1 MNDNNFLFNA
11 TSLKKSNINI
21 DHSKG
26 FEQFCFELLGK
37 LGVIISTKL
46 RLCRIPADDPTEF
59 GILYKQYALIAFE
72 GKKSACLIEVSCNPN
87 LNKIHWPQLADIET
101 GKRLCINVVDWIDV
115 FLLIKN
121 LMALT
126 EVSDA

>member
-21 DHSKG
+21 DHSKD

-37 LGVIISTKL
+37 LGAIISTKL
-46 RLCRIPADDPTEF
+46 RLCRIPEDDPTEF
-59 GILYKQYALIAFE
+59 GILYQQYALIAFE

-101 GKRLCINVVDWIDV
+101 GKRLCINVVDWIDA

-126 EVSDA
+126 EVADA

>member
-21 DHSKG
+21 DHSKD
-26 FEQFCFELLGK
+26 FEQFCSELLGK
-37 LGVIISTKL
+37 IGAIISTKL
-46 RLCRIPADDPTEF
+46 RLCRIPTDDHTEF

-101 GKRLCINVVDWIDV
+101 GKRLCINVVDWIDA

-121 LMALT
+121 LMGLT
-126 EVSDA
+126 RGD

>member
-21 DHSKG
+21 EHSKG
-26 FEQFCFELLGK
+26 FEQFCSELLGK
-37 LGVIISTKL
+37 IGAIISTKL

-59 GILYKQYALIAFE
+59 GILYQQYALIAFE

-101 GKRLCINVVDWIDV
+101 GKRLCINVVDWIDA

-126 EVSDA
+126 EVADA